1 MRLFSRLDLSYVYA
15 FLGEVTLALNFIL
28 YIFIARIL
36 GPEQYGIFAAAIA
49 LAGIL
54 SLFIQFGLPRFTNR
68 EIAAQPETA
77 TRSIALFL
85 LVECLTSLAV
95 LITFLPFALM
105 FGYREEVLAVYYFA
119 ILAEVGRATILTLR
133 NAVKGLG
140 WFRSESIIVFA
151 ERTVI
156 FVLATIV
163 LFSTQNLV
171 LVISTMAIARI
182 LCSITLLIYLSQ
194 KVSIFSSITWAKI
207 VLTLKAAYPF
217 AISGVL
223 WILYY
228 QVDIV
233 MLEAL
238 STETETGFYGAS
250 YRVLEIFSALPRV
263 IFYVIFT
270 RLAKYKVS
278 APEKLPEQL
287 YKATRLLLMTVIPL
301 VCLAGVFQSRLIQL
315 LYGDEFARSLLSLSI
330 LLPSL
335 AVKVFGT
342 ISEQF
347 LQATGSERKVPRI
360 LMAAAFSNVAINA
373 FLIPQ
378 FASIGAA
385 IATLLSEC
393 IMTISGLKILGK
405 TGYGRA
411 SFNIFL
417 IAILS
422 FCVAAIPT
430 LVLYG
435 LSPMM
440 GTVLALPCAA
450 LMLYRIK
457 PKYFKEFNT
466 DI

>member
-1 MRLFSRLDLSYVYA
+1 MRLLSRFDLSYVYA
-15 FLGEVTLALNFIL
+15 FLGEATLALNFVL

-36 GPEQYGIFAAAIA
+36 GPEQFGIFAAAIA

-95 LITFLPFALM
+95 LIVFLPFALV
-105 FGYREEVLAVYYFA
+105 FGYREKVLAVYYLA
-119 ILAEVGRATILTLR
+119 LIAEVGRAVILTLR
-133 NAVKGLG
+133 NAIKGLG
-140 WFRSESIIVFA
+140 WFRSESIVVFI
-151 ERTVI
+151 ERTVV
-156 FVLATIV
+156 FLLAALV
-163 LFSTQNLV
+163 LFRTQNLV
-171 LVISTMAIARI
+171 LVISAMAIARVAFS
-182 LCSITLLIYLSQ
+182 LSLLFYLSR
-194 KVSIFSSITWAKI
+194 KVRVFSPIRWAKI
-207 VLTLKAAYPF
+207 ITTIKAAYPF

-238 STETETGFYGAS
+238 STKAETGFYSAS

-270 RLAKYKVS
+270 RLAKYQVS
-278 APEKLPEQL
+278 APERLSEQL
-287 YKATRLLLMTVIPL
+287 YKATRLLLLTVIPL
-301 VCLAGVFQSRLIQL
+301 VFLAGTFQTNLIQA
-315 LYGDEFARSLLSLSI
+315 LYSDEFTRSIQSLSI

-347 LQATGSERKVPRI
+347 LQATGKERKVPRI
-360 LMAAAFSNVAINA
+360 LMAAALSNVVVNA
-373 FLIPQ
+373 VLIPR
-378 FASIGAA
+378 FASVGAA

-393 IMTISGLKILGK
+393 IMATFGLRILAQ
-405 TGYGRA
+405 TGYSRA
-411 SFNIFL
+411 SLNIVL

-422 FCVAAIPT
+422 FFITTIPT
-430 LVLYG
+430 LILYG
-435 LSPMM
+435 LSPLI
-440 GTVLALPCAA
+440 GGVLALPCIA
-450 LMLYRIK
+450 LLLYRMK
-457 PKYFKEFNT
+457 PSYFKESSA
-466 DI
+466 DV